1 MEPTP
6 ERARGDEDEDEP
18 VPLFGSWR
26 RIYGAVVACA
36 LIFMGLVALFSSWPF

>member
-6 ERARGDEDEDEP
+6 ERARGDEDEP

-26 RIYGAVVACA
+26 GIYGAVVVCA
-36 LIFMGLVALFSSWPF
+36 LIFMGLVALFSSWPY